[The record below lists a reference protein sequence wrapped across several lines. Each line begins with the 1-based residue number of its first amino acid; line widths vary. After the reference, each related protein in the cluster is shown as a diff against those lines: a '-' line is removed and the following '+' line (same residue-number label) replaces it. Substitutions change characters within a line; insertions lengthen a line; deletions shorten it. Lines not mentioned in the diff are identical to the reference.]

1 MPEANQEKLKEKAIS
16 LGRAIGQT
24 DSAKAMDRA
33 QESLEDNEETRELF
47 EKVQR
52 MEQDVVQKL
61 QRGEDVD
68 DDKRAELQDAMKK
81 LESRPDFQKYVSA
94 QKNLDNLMKQVNEYI
109 QEGIEEGKD
118 SNIIE
123 I

>member
-1 MPEANQEKLKEKAIS
+1 MMPEPNENKIEEKAKG

-47 EKVQR
+47 ETVQR
-52 MEQDVVQKL
+52 MEQDVIQKL

-68 DDKRAELQDAMKK
+68 EDKREELRETMQK
-81 LESRPDFQKYVSA
+81 LESRPAFQKYISA
-94 QKNLDNLMKQVNEYI
+94 QQNLENLMKQVNEYI
-109 QEGIEEGKD
+109 QEGIHP
-118 SNIIE
+118 S
-123 I
+123 

>member
-1 MPEANQEKLKEKAIS
+1 MPEPNENKLEEKAKS

-33 QESLEDNEETRELF
+33 QESLEANEETRELF

-52 MEQDVVQKL
+52 MEQNVVEKL

-68 DDKRAELQDAMKK
+68 DDKRDELREAMQT

-94 QKNLDNLMKQVNEYI
+94 QQNLDNLMKQVNEYI